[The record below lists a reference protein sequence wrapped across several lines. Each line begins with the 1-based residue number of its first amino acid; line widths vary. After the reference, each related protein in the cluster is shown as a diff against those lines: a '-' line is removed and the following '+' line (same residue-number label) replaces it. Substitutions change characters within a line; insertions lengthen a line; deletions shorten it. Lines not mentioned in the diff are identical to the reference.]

1 MADDI
6 FDDTIPNIIPKKEET
21 EQPPVQ
27 PIQPPMPQI
36 LQLIGLLRMDL
47 PLIRDAH
54 PLAIM
59 TAAGVIPINRVMVDA
74 MDTELKKLEAP
85 KPNDKNKEVYF
96 S

>member
-1 MADDI
+1 MADD
-6 FDDTIPNIIPKKEET
+6 FPQTIPNVPAPKKEV

-27 PIQPPMPQI
+27 PAMPQI
-36 LQLIGLLRMDL
+36 LQLIGLLRVDL

-59 TAAGVIPINRVMVDA
+59 TAAGIIPINRVMVDA

-85 KPNDKNKEVYF
+85 QPNDKNKEVYF